1 MYAIILLLCCALF
14 GCSPQYSDFF
24 PYTDRGIKKPS
35 LTLLPIYDSTDG
47 SAGSNFSTELYQ
59 STYNRIRGKGV
70 LFIPPQQNM
79 KRILATMQGQ
89 NLFASSDLSVLKRF
103 SGTDY
108 VCLMEVLDYRV
119 APYKRGT
126 IKPLYIAD
134 LPEEHACVLSIEVKL
149 KIVDMRSNVPKIV
162 RQEVVESNHMISTTA
177 FDEDSNAH
185 ASSLEQVQSR
195 LARDLTDK
203 IEETLCL
210 AN

>member
-1 MYAIILLLCCALF
+1 MYAVILLLICALS
-14 GCSPQYSDFF
+14 GCTPQYSDFF

-35 LTLLPIYDSTDG
+35 LTLLPIYDTTGG
-47 SAGSNFSTELYQ
+47 SAGSNFSTELYH
-59 STYNRIRGKGV
+59 SIYSRIRSKGV

-79 KRILATMQGQ
+79 KRILASMQGQ
-89 NLFASSDLSVLKRF
+89 NLYASSDLSLLKRF

-108 VCLMEVLDYRV
+108 ICLMEVVDYRT

-134 LPEEHACVLSIEVKL
+134 LPEEKACVLSIEVKL
-149 KIVDMRSNVPKIV
+149 KIVDMRSATPKVV

-177 FDEDSNAH
+177 FEGNSTAH
-185 ASSLEQVQSR
+185 GSSLEQVQSR

-203 IEETLCL
+203 IEETLCS